1 MEPEQN
7 DLPVILIV
15 DDDHI
20 NHMVAREVLKSLAR
34 IDTAK
39 SGSDA
44 LGYLELHKPKLVL
57 MDIRMPGMDGFET
70 FRRIREMPAVRDVP
84 VVFLTSEVDPDIEA
98 RCFADGAQDFV
109 RKPFVPAVLI
119 NRVKRVLEQ
128 QESRIRM
135 ENMIRTQARELT
147 QRMEQI
153 DEMQETLLIGLAD
166 MIEFR
171 DEGTGNHVRQTQL
184 YVELIA
190 FELKKRGI
198 YTDILT
204 DEYIRNT
211 IKAAPLHD
219 IGKIHVPDYILQ
231 KPGKLTEEEF
241 EEIKKHPL
249 YGADIIDKT
258 LKKIADNSYIDVIH
272 DIVLYHHERWDGKGY
287 PTGKAGEEIPLC
299 ARIMS
304 VADVFDALFEDRVYK
319 PGIKPIS
326 STMDIMRKGQ
336 GTQFDPKVLEVFL
349 DLTRDLQL
357 LTGQD

>member
-1 MEPEQN
+1 MVFEPKN
-7 DLPVILIV
+7 IPTILIV

-20 NHMVAREVLKSLAR
+20 NHMVAREVLKAEAR
-34 IDTAK
+34 IESVK
-39 SGSDA
+39 SGKEALQYLSD
-44 LGYLELHKPKLVL
+44 KTPDLVL
-57 MDIRMPGMDGFET
+57 MDIRMPEMDGFET
-70 FRRIREMPAVRDVP
+70 FRRMREIPSAKNIP
-84 VVFLTSEVDPDIEA
+84 VIFLTSEDNPDFEA
-98 RCFADGAQDFV
+98 RCFEEGAQDYV
-109 RKPFVPAVLI
+109 LKPFVPIVLV
-119 NRVKRVLEQ
+119 NRIRRVLELK
-128 QESRIRM
+128 
-135 ENMIRTQARELT
+135 ENREQLEQMISQKEQELT

-171 DEGTGNHVRQTQL
+171 DEGTGNHVRNTQL
-184 YVELIA
+184 YVEIITY
-190 FELKKRGI
+190 ELKNRGI
-198 YTDILT
+198 YADILT

-231 KPGKLTEEEF
+231 KPGKLTDEEF
-241 EEIKKHPL
+241 AEIRKHPL
-249 YGADIIDKT
+249 YGADIIEKT

-287 PTGKAGEEIPLC
+287 PVGLAGEKIPLC

-319 PGIKPIS
+319 SGIKPIA
-326 STMDIMRKGQ
+326 STMEIMQNGR
-336 GTQFDPKVLEVFL
+336 GTQFDPVILDVFL
-349 DLTRDLQL
+349 DLTKQLQL